1 MKSLI
6 LVSKKPVVIQIF
18 TLVCKQLHISLEV
31 LHEAQLD
38 HRADIIV
45 IDKEFISDRFNI
57 LKSYGKV
64 IGAISKEELSFD
76 IANDFIVPMPF
87 IPSQLYTILDKQI
100 ELLNKKAKSKVYI
113 SNVEV
118 PDEEAGALNEYNMND
133 SYEDEFIIDD
143 LAPKNLQQ
151 TSNAV
156 EPSINDTEN
165 AVDYLESLA
174 DDIAFDMGEETD
186 DSIVS
191 VSSVNQGGV
200 LDNKELSL
208 LEDIVNDTTT
218 EQIELENSAPKFK
231 ESKDE
236 DEWLD
241 LSSII
246 DQAIDEVN
254 MVDGVAESI
263 GATAINNG
271 PIKVLI
277 NNYELEQLK
286 PLLRLLDQNSIDMI
300 SDGSEVNLVLKLDNG
315 R

>member
-38 HRADIIV
+38 HRADIVV

-76 IANDFIVPMPF
+76 IANDFLIPMPF
-87 IPSQLYTILDKQI
+87 IPSQLYAILDKQV
-100 ELLNKKAKSKVYI
+100 ELLNKRAKSKVYI

-118 PDEEAGALNEYNMND
+118 PDEEVGALNEYNMND

-143 LAPKNLQQ
+143 LAPKMPNQA
-151 TSNAV
+151 TV
-156 EPSINDTEN
+156 EVPPINDEEN

-174 DDIAFDMGEETD
+174 DDIAFDIEEEND

-191 VSSVNQGGV
+191 LSSLNQGGV
-200 LDNKELSL
+200 LDNNELSM

-218 EQIELENSAPKFK
+218 EQMELENSAPKFN
-231 ESKDE
+231 EQNDE
-236 DEWLD
+236 QEWLD

-263 GATAINNG
+263 AQNIPNDG
-271 PIKVLI
+271 PIRVLI

-286 PLLRLLDQNSIDMI
+286 PLLRLLDQNSIDTI
-300 SDGSEVNLVLKLDNG
+300 SDGSEVNLILKLDNG

>member
-6 LVSKKPVVIQIF
+6 LVSKRPVVIQIF
-18 TLVCKQLHISLEV
+18 TLVCKQLNISLEV
-31 LHEAQLD
+31 LQEAQLD
-38 HRADIIV
+38 HKVDIIV

-57 LKSYGKV
+57 LKSYAKV

-76 IANDFIVPMPF
+76 IANDFTIPIPF
-87 IPSQLYTILDKQI
+87 IPSQLYSILDKQI
-100 ELLNKKAKSKVYI
+100 ELLNKRAKSKVYI

-118 PDEEAGALNEYNMND
+118 PDEEVGRLNEYNVNN
-133 SYEDEFIIDD
+133 SNADEFIIDNI
-143 LAPKNLQQ
+143 APK
-151 TSNAV
+151 TSNKAPV
-156 EPSINDTEN
+156 DLPPINDVEN

-174 DDIAFDMGEETD
+174 DDISLDMSEESD

-200 LDNKELSL
+200 LDNKELSML
-208 LEDIVNDTTT
+208 KDIVNDTT
-218 EQIELENSAPKFK
+218 EKMDLENSNSSLKKLK
-231 ESKDE
+231 EE
-236 DEWLD
+236 EEWLD

-246 DQAIDEVN
+246 DQAICEVN
-254 MVDGVAESI
+254 MVDKVTSSI
-263 GATAINNG
+263 GANLASDE

-277 NNYELEQLK
+277 NNYELDQLK

-300 SDGSEVNLVLKLDNG
+300 SDGNEVNLILKLDNG

>member
-38 HRADIIV
+38 HRADIVV

-76 IANDFIVPMPF
+76 IANDFLIPMPF
-87 IPSQLYTILDKQI
+87 IPSQLYAILDKQV
-100 ELLNKKAKSKVYI
+100 ELLNKRAKSKVYI

-143 LAPKNLQQ
+143 LAPKMPNQA
-151 TSNAV
+151 TV
-156 EPSINDTEN
+156 EVPPINDEEN

-174 DDIAFDMGEETD
+174 DDIAFDMEEEND

-191 VSSVNQGGV
+191 LSSLNQGGV
-200 LDNKELSL
+200 LDNKELSM

-218 EQIELENSAPKFK
+218 EQMELENSAPKFN
-231 ESKDE
+231 EQNDE
-236 DEWLD
+236 QEWLD

-263 GATAINNG
+263 AQNIPNDG
-271 PIKVLI
+271 PIRVLI

-286 PLLRLLDQNSIDMI
+286 PLLRLLDQNSIDTI
-300 SDGSEVNLVLKLDNG
+300 SDGSEVNLILKLDNG